1 MSTVSQALL
10 NKPVVHSHL
19 ASPLK
24 LGPLELKNRIIMASL
39 TRNRATL
46 GAANKHMAE
55 YYGQRASTGLIL
67 SEGTLV
73 TPQGI
78 EWPEAPGIYDARTA
92 GTDGKNS
99 SASVGWKSNIDAVHK
114 AGGLI
119 YAQLWHLGRVA
130 HPLLQ
135 GNVPPPGPS
144 AVKAEGGKF
153 RHLVGEPGYVTPHA
167 IADPSQYALLYRKA
181 AEHAKAAG
189 FDGVEL
195 HAANGYLVN
204 QFIDGVS
211 NVRTDKYGG
220 SPENRARFAL
230 EAIDHLI
237 DVFGADRVGVK
248 LSPSGGYNTMRGGAA
263 DLPVYIHLVKEFEKR
278 GLAYVQVVRFLPDF
292 SAGGQAVDIGELRAH
307 LSKTKFFAN
316 GAFSAAEAEE
326 WIKTGK
332 ADAIVFGRS
341 VLNTPD
347 FAERAI
353 RGVDANKDTKWAE
366 LYVVKDNDPTIG
378 YSDYPFWGCAEC
390 DKEGA
395 SAEGCPH
402 N

>member
-1 MSTVSQALL
+1 MSTVAQTLL
-10 NKPVVHSHL
+10 SKPIVNPHL
-19 ASPLK
+19 AAPLK
-24 LGPLELKNRIIMASL
+24 LGPLELPNRIVMASL
-39 TRNRATL
+39 TRNRATY
-46 GAANKHMAE
+46 GAANQDMAK
-55 YYGQRASTGLIL
+55 YYAQRASTGLIL

-78 EWPEAPGIYDARTA
+78 EWPEAPGIYDARTT
-92 GTDGKNS
+92 GTDGKSS
-99 SASVGWKSNIDAVHK
+99 SASVGWKSNVDAVHK

-119 YAQLWHLGRVA
+119 FAQLWHLGRVA

-135 GNVPPPGPS
+135 ANVPSPGPS

-204 QFIDGVS
+204 QFIDGAS

-237 DVFGADRVGVK
+237 DVYGADRVGIK
-248 LSPSGGYNTMRGGAA
+248 LSPSGGYNTMRGSA
-263 DLPVYIHLVKEFEKR
+263 DLPVYIHLVKELEKR
-278 GLAYVQVVRFLPDF
+278 GIAYVQAVRFLPDF
-292 SAGGQAVDIGELRAH
+292 SAGGEAVDIGVLRA
-307 LSKTKFFAN
+307 LVSKTKFFAN
-316 GAFSAAEAEE
+316 GAFTAAEAEE
-326 WIKTGK
+326 WIKEGK

-347 FAERAI
+347 FALRAV
-353 RGVDANKDTKWAE
+353 RGVEPNKDTKWAE
-366 LYVVKDNDPTIG
+366 LYVVKDGDRSIG

-390 DKEGA
+390 DKVGA
-395 SAEGCPH
+395 SGEGCPH